1 MSLTTWSVECDYES
15 PLKGRLF
22 QNRDTPLHVDADI
35 TNCGKISFFLPNVP
49 NIFPCRLRFSI
60 SIHLAKTSARGIE
73 TRVGFFRV
81 VRSRIRLSRIFT
93 SCFSVCA
100 DMWYIILWSGQCEFH
115 HTVPQRTKTRCRI
128 MSHPKEDGC
137 FKFTQMNDNLLQWRA
152 GIFFSPQRP

>member
-1 MSLTTWSVECDYES
+1 MIFVLWYYGKSNTLTPLFFHQCSRVCQRSYVQDSMSLTTWSVECDYES

-35 TNCGKISFFLPNVP
+35 TKLRKNFIFLPNVP

-100 DMWYIILWSGQCEFH
+100 DM
-115 HTVPQRTKTRCRI
+115 
-128 MSHPKEDGC
+128 
-137 FKFTQMNDNLLQWRA
+137 
-152 GIFFSPQRP
+152 